1 MRVLLTA
8 SVQGGEHEWKEEE
21 EGRRENRWKEGKRGR
36 RREGG
41 KKRWKEGKGG
51 GRREGWGKEGKGEKM
66 REIEEK
72 KREMEEVGIG
82 EGADEAT

>member
-1 MRVLLTA
+1 MERGKRRA
-8 SVQGGEHEWKEEE
+8 K
-21 EGRRENRWKEGKRGR
+21 EGRRE
-36 RREGG
+36 
-41 KKRWKEGKGG
+41 KEGKGG

-72 KREMEEVGIG
+72 KREMEEGGIG